1 MAVIEIDDHSG
12 FCFGVVTAIE
22 KAEAE
27 LSRSGRLYCLG
38 DIVHN
43 ASEVERLRLRGLD
56 TITHEELDSLHDAT
70 VLLRAHGEPPST
82 YQRMSR
88 NNITVIDA
96 TCPVVLRLQKRI
108 KKAYDENRQRLASG
122 EISEMPLF
130 LIYGKQG
137 HAEVNGLVGQTE
149 GEAVVIQKM
158 EDLDSL
164 DLSRDI
170 LLYSQTTKSLDGF
183 RHIVEEIQRRKNIGD
198 FQYFDTI
205 CRQVANRLEGLRA
218 FAAAH
223 DAVVFVCGKKSSN
236 GKVLYEEC
244 RKVNPQT
251 QMVSDQSDLDME
263 ALKGADKIGICGAT
277 STPRW
282 LMQQVAD
289 TISSKVNGDE

>member
-1 MAVIEIDDHSG
+1 MPIIEIDDHSG
-12 FCFGVVTAIE
+12 FCFGVVTAID

-27 LSRSGRLYCLG
+27 LLRSGSLYCLG

-56 TITHEELDSLHDAT
+56 TITHADMKSLRDAT

-82 YQRMSR
+82 YDIARR

-96 TCPVVLRLQKRI
+96 TCPVVLQLQKRI
-108 KKAYDENRQRLASG
+108 KHAYDESRRRL
-122 EISEMPLF
+122 SEGDIDSMPLI
-130 LIYGKQG
+130 LIYGKEG

-149 GEAVVIQKM
+149 GEAKVIQKI
-158 EDLDSL
+158 EDLDTL
-164 DLSRDI
+164 DMSRDI

-183 RHIVEEIQRRKNIGD
+183 REIVAEIKRRKKEGD

-205 CRQVANRLEGLRA
+205 CRQVANRLDGLRN
-218 FAAAH
+218 FASTH
-223 DAVVFVCGKKSSN
+223 EAVVFVCGAKSSN

-244 RKVNPQT
+244 RKVNPRT
-251 QMVSDQSDLDME
+251 ILVSDESDLD
-263 ALKGADKIGICGAT
+263 LSLLRGASTIGICGAT

-282 LMQQVAD
+282 LMQRIAEK
-289 TISSKVNGDE
+289 ISDDDKR